1 MLCVS
6 VIIDLVPAAIRDT
19 DQVSYQSF
27 FVTVDVVVAI
37 NGVWILVETYQLNSK
52 IFNRNLQYCA
62 KVTSPSYLDILPLRS
77 QTFLSF

>member
-1 MLCVS
+1 MIL
-6 VIIDLVPAAIRDT
+6 IK
-19 DQVSYQSF
+19 VSYQSF

-62 KVTSPSYLDILPLRS
+62 KVTNPSYLDILP
-77 QTFLSF
+77 